1 LCPVLEGVTGADTV
15 AVGNLALLRS
25 CLSVLHTV
33 LSSVCSILTLMT
45 ALAALAGFFPLV
57 VASGAGALSQRSLG
71 AVIFGGLLVPTMLR
85 LFVVPSFY
93 VLMKQLEASWFP
105 ASAQTEVL
113 PGEATGDAPR

>member
-1 LCPVLEGVTGADTV
+1 MLEGVTGADTV